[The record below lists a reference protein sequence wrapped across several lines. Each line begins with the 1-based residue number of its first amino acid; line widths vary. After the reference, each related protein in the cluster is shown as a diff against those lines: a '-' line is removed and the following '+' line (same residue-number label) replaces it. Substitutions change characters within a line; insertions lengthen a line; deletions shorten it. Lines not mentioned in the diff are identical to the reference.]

1 MTNEVAVINKDYFFK
16 QNQSVHIH
24 ISNECKEYVGVLHKH
39 KFIEIVYI
47 ISGRAKHI
55 IDDKEYFVKKGDISV
70 INSEESHVFLAD
82 PDCDEEFL
90 AYDLMFTTDFLD
102 KTELASDDF
111 SLIGNSFLFYSLFPD
126 ETQFK
131 ERFNLI
137 PNCGYDIGATF
148 EKIYNEYKSAKTG
161 YLNLMRLYLA
171 EIIIKLLRK
180 IQSFESTNL
189 SDTQKN
195 LVQSVM
201 KYIEEN
207 YNMKIKVD
215 EIASRM
221 FFSKNYISKIFKQE
235 TGKSIR
241 SFLTEIRIKE
251 SCRLLDTTQENI
263 IDIATEC
270 GFSDMKSFYSIFK
283 KYCGITPKQYRD
295 INSRA

>member
-1 MTNEVAVINKDYFFK
+1 MADEIAIIHKDYFFT

-24 ISNECKEYVGVLHKH
+24 ISNECKEYVGVPHKH

-55 IDDKEYFVKKGDISV
+55 IDDNEYFVKKGDISV

-82 PDCDEEFL
+82 PDCEEEFL
-90 AYDLMFTTDFLD
+90 AYDLMFTPDFLD
-102 KTELASDDF
+102 RSELTSDDF

-126 ETQFK
+126 ETGFK

-137 PNCGYDIGATF
+137 PNCGYDIGSTF
-148 EKIYNEYKSAKTG
+148 EKIYNEYKNARNG

-171 EIIIKLLRK
+171 EIIIKLLRR
-180 IQSFESTNL
+180 IETFEGNSL

-221 FFSKNYISKIFKQE
+221 FFSKNYLSKIFKQE
-235 TGKSIR
+235 TGQSIR
-241 SFLTEIRIKE
+241 SFLTEIRTKE
-251 SCRLLDTTQENI
+251 ACRLLATTQENI
-263 IDIATEC
+263 TDIAAEC
-270 GFSDMKSFYSIFK
+270 GFSDMKSFYAIFK
-283 KYCGITPKQYRD
+283 KHTGLTPKQYREG
-295 INSRA
+295 A